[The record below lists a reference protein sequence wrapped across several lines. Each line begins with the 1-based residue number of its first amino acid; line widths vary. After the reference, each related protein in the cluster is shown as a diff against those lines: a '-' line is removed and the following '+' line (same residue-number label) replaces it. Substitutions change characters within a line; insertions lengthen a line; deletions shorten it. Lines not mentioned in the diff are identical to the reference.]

1 MKLGRREV
9 LVGLGAVAAG
19 CATQGPTGAFPLGV
33 ATGDAGPEGAI
44 LWTFSPGASALSTL
58 VWRESEGADRA
69 TRRDVTPDE
78 GFALVELDGLD
89 AATWYRYRFER
100 PSGEASAEG
109 RFRTALAADSSAPLI
124 IGATSCI
131 KSGYSYAALARAAER
146 TDLDAFIFLGDAVY
160 TDGSSSVAD
169 FRSKWADGLGAPEYL
184 ALRGSTSLITQWDDH
199 EVRNDWNGDTVDPK
213 LRATAR
219 KVFLEHQPMRAGS
232 KLWRKLSWGKT
243 AELFVLDCR
252 SERDAKNGNYISP
265 EQLDWLTR
273 GLVES
278 QAVFKLVLNTV
289 PIGSFDTPFFAPFNG
304 DNWQGF
310 PKQRNEL
317 LQAIDDSGV
326 KGVIFLSGDFHLA
339 SSGQVSRSGPGSTLP
354 EFLVGPGAQGPNPVP
369 SYPGPPQWDFSSA
382 VNNYTTFELDPLTGV
397 ATVRYHSGQG
407 LVIFEKQV
415 G

>member
-19 CATQGPTGAFPLGV
+19 CATPGPTGSFPLGV
-33 ATGDAGPEGAI
+33 AAGDAVPDGAI
-44 LWTFSPGASALSTL
+44 LWTLAPAANALSVL
-58 VWRESEGADRA
+58 VWREAESADRA
-69 TRRDVTPDE
+69 TRLDVTPDE
-78 GFALVELDGLD
+78 GFALVQVDGLEP
-89 AATWYRYRFER
+89 ATWYRYRFER
-100 PSGEASAEG
+100 PSGEASPEG

-131 KSGYSYAALARAAER
+131 KAGYSYAALARAAER

-169 FRSKWADGLGAPEYL
+169 FRGKWADGLGAPEYL
-184 ALRGSTSLITQWDDH
+184 ALRRSTSLITQWDDH
-199 EVRNDWNGDTVDPK
+199 EVRNNWSADTVDPK
-213 LRATAR
+213 LLANAR
-219 KVFLEHQPMRAGS
+219 KVFLEHQPLRAGAQ
-232 KLWRKLSWGKT
+232 LWRKLSWGKT

-252 SERDAKNGNYISP
+252 GERDRANGNYISP
-265 EQLDWLTR
+265 AQLDWLTR
-273 GLVES
+273 GLAES
-278 QAVFKLVLNTV
+278 PAVFKLVLNTV
-289 PIGSFDTPFFAPFNG
+289 PIGSFDTPFFAPFDD

-310 PKQRNEL
+310 PRQRTEL

-354 EFLVGPGAQGPNPVP
+354 EFLVGPGAQGPNPAP
-369 SYPGPPQWDFSSA
+369 SYPGLPQWDFSSA
-382 VNNYTTFELDPLTGV
+382 INNYTSFELDPVTRI

-407 LVIFEKQV
+407 LVLFEKQV
-415 G
+415 S